1 MRLSH
6 RRLAATLSLVVTL
19 PLISVST
26 AAEAGAEAAPE
37 AGTPSW
43 SLPPGP
49 LPLGP
54 GTLTETRVEQQLAPG
69 VTLTTITRGYNDTA
83 REYWTIGV
91 NIPVGPVMPAPDP
104 SAPQGAIGPLDKA
117 NAVAQQL
124 RDAPAVAQ
132 EMASRGW
139 QPRIEPVDYAEGYPG
154 GLIGYTLRIGRYATK
169 PAASDPLLVALA
181 AAQFRAFTVYT
192 GQDGRPE
199 NTGPWVVR
207 VLSVDPKR
215 FDGRIRATVGDWV
228 SGRETTTDMARKAGA
243 LYAMNGGF
251 FTISPADGTPGV
263 PAGLSVVDGTVL
275 TAATN
280 GRYALVLG
288 NDGEKTRIAPLWSRY
303 TIRFGAATHLVDA
316 LNRVPGVVRN
326 CGGTGGDAP
335 TQRPVHDF
343 TCTDPDEL
351 VVLTPEYGTTPA
363 AGAGVEALVDHSG
376 TVTAVRPR
384 TGASVPAGYRL
395 VQATGVDATWLA
407 SHAAVGSRMHL
418 ETTVTDDA
426 GQRIEFGRTDSVVNG
441 GPLLVSDGRIA
452 VNPVADGL
460 VHEDPA
466 LNLPASGLGAA
477 FGYAW
482 FIRDNPRS
490 GLGVDSSGRLL
501 FVQVDGRQDTYSQGL
516 SIMAYAQVMR
526 ALGAVDA
533 INLDGGGSSATV
545 VNGQLVSSPSDL
557 DPQGRPVERQN
568 GDAIVLVPRG

>member
-1 MRLSH
+1 MRLS
-6 RRLAATLSLVVTL
+6 RSRLAVILALAATL
-19 PLISVST
+19 PLAPVST
-26 AAEAGAEAAPE
+26 GAAAGP
-37 AGTPSW
+37 PSE

-54 GTLTETRVEQQLAPG
+54 ATLTETRVEQQLAPG

-91 NIPVGPVMPAPDP
+91 NIPLGPVQPDP
-104 SAPQGAIGPLDKA
+104 DPDADQGALGTLDKA
-117 NAVAQQL
+117 NAVAQQML
-124 RDAPAVAQ
+124 ATPPVAR
-132 EMASRGW
+132 EMANRGW
-139 QPRIEPVDYAEGYPG
+139 QPRVEPVDYAPSFEGYAG
-154 GLIGYTLRIGRYATK
+154 GLIGYTLRVGRYATK
-169 PAASDPLLVALA
+169 PAATDPLLAALIA
-181 AAQFRAFTVYT
+181 AGFKAFTAYT
-192 GQDGRPE
+192 GQDGRPD
-199 NTGPWVVR
+199 NTGPWVIR

-215 FDGRIRATVGDWV
+215 YAGRIRATVGDWV
-228 SGRETTTDMARKAGA
+228 SGRETTTAMARKAGA

-251 FTISPADGTPGV
+251 FTINPADGTPGV

-280 GRYALVLG
+280 GRYALVLD
-288 NDGEKTRIAPLWSRY
+288 NDGRRTRFTQLSSRY
-303 TIRFGAATHLVDA
+303 TIRLGPATHLVDA

-351 VVLTPEYGTTPA
+351 VVLTPEYGTAPA
-363 AGAGVEALVDHSG
+363 TGPGVEALVDADG

-384 TGASVPAGYRL
+384 TGAAIPAGYRL
-395 VQATGVDATWLA
+395 VQATGTDAAWL
-407 SHAAVGSRMHL
+407 STHATVGSPMHL
-418 ETTVTDDA
+418 DLTVTDDA
-426 GQRIEFGRTDSVVNG
+426 GQQVTFGPTDSVVNG
-441 GPLLVSDGRIA
+441 GPRLVRNGHLA

-460 VHEDPA
+460 VHEDPT
-466 LNLPASGLGAA
+466 LGLPASALGAS

-490 GLGVDSSGRLL
+490 GIGVDAQGRLL
-501 FVQVDGRQDTYSQGL
+501 FVQADGRQDSYSQGL
-516 SIMAYAQVMR
+516 SIMAYAQVMK

-557 DPQGRPVERQN
+557 DAQGRPVERQN
-568 GDAIVLVPRG
+568 GDAIVLVPAR